1 MLNKIKSYLL
11 FGNRFSG
18 IEHTFK
24 NGSDSIIVSVL
35 KKSKNEI
42 DLNSTFEI
50 ETLEALSNKLK
61 KSQHAYLIIN
71 NEKVL
76 TKQIESEQKEAL
88 KLVYKAFPNIK
99 IDDFYFEIL
108 SEKNN
113 HFVALCRKDYVD
125 ELINNYAK
133 LKLYII
139 SISFGNSSVST
150 LKPFIKSNAIYSS
163 NSKIIVKDN
172 YIIDIQKIEN
182 DLTHNYELN
191 GLTVSNENLLSFSG
205 ALNNILKVNATVTN
219 YETKKNEALNN
230 YKQVSFFKQFLKFAG
245 LFLLVGLLINFLV
258 FSYYFNKVNELN
270 QISEINQS
278 TKNRIIK
285 LNESVSK
292 KQKMVDDLLKSNG
305 SKSSFFVN
313 EIIQSLPNSI
323 ILSETN
329 YQPLEKRIKPDK
341 EIELNINK
349 IRVSGISNNSEL
361 FSIWISQL
369 EQKTWIEKINIES
382 YGSESKSNSD
392 FSINIKLSDE

>member
-11 FGNRFSG
+11 FGNRYTG

-35 KKSKNEI
+35 KQSKSEI
-42 DLNSTFEI
+42 DIESTIEV
-50 ETLEALSNKLK
+50 ETLEMLSSELK
-61 KSQHAYLIIN
+61 KNQHAFLVIN

-76 TKQIESEQKEAL
+76 TKQIESEQKEPL

-108 SEKNN
+108 KEKNI
-113 HFVALCRKDYVD
+113 HFVSLCRKDYVD
-125 ELINNYAK
+125 ELIKKYIK

-139 SISFGNSSVST
+139 TISFGNSSISN
-150 LKPFIKSNAIYSS
+150 LKPFIKSNEVYSS
-163 NSKIIVKDN
+163 NSKIVVKDN
-172 YIIDIQKIEN
+172 LITKIQKSEN
-182 DLTHNYELN
+182 TVNENYDLN
-191 GLTVSNENLLSFSG
+191 GLTISNINLLSF
-205 ALNNILKVNATVTN
+205 A
-219 YETKKNEALNN
+219 EALNSSLKSN
-230 YKQVSFFKQFLKFAG
+230 TKVTNFESKKQESLSNFKQVRFFQQFLKFAG
-245 LFLLVGLLINFLV
+245 LFLLAGLLTNFLV
-258 FSYYFNKVNELN
+258 FNHYFNKVNELN

-278 TKNRIIK
+278 TKTKIVK

-329 YQPLEKRIKPDK
+329 YQPLEKRIKPNK
-341 EIELNINK
+341 EIKLESNE
-349 IRVSGISNNSEL
+349 IRVSGTSNNSEL

-369 EQKTWIEKINIES
+369 EQKDWIEKINIES
-382 YGSESKSNSD
+382 YGTESKSNSD
-392 FSINIKLSDE
+392 FIIIIKLNDE

>member
-35 KKSKNEI
+35 KESKNEI
-42 DLNSTFEI
+42 DLDSTFEI
-50 ETLEALSNKLK
+50 ETLEVLSTKLK
-61 KSQHAYLIIN
+61 KSQHACLIIN

-113 HFVALCRKDYVD
+113 HFVSLCRKDYVD